1 MTGRLPRYVFP
12 DGVFHV
18 GTRGVDGTA
27 IFRSDDDRRFFLRLF
42 AEVVQRHDWL
52 VHVYCLMTNHYH
64 LVVEALRDE
73 LSDGCHRLNGVY
85 AQTFN
90 RRYKRKGHLWGDRFW
105 SGPIDSDEQ
114 FEDTCAYVLNNP
126 VRAGL
131 CDEPAHWP
139 WSGSRMERTR
149 GGSRYEAGPSAAVRS
164 PSSGAIGRSASV
176 TNAMCSFRST
186 PSASAPL

>member
-1 MTGRLPRYVFP
+1 MLP
-12 DGVFHV
+12 DGTFHV

-27 IFRSDDDRRFFLRLF
+27 VFRTDDDRRYFLHLV
-42 AEVVQRHDWL
+42 ADVVQRHDWL
-52 VHVYCLMTNHYH
+52 VHAFCLMTNHYH

-126 VRAGL
+126 VRAGH
-131 CDEPAHWP
+131 CDEPAGWP
-139 WSGSRMERTR
+139 WSGSRTERTAWR
-149 GGSRYEAGPSAAVRS
+149 TDSRRDPGRAYEAGASAAVRN

>member
-1 MTGRLPRYVFP
+1 MTGRPPRYLVP
-12 DGVFHV
+12 DGTFHV

-27 IFRSDDDRRFFLRLF
+27 IFRSDDDRRFFLQLF
-42 AEVVQRHDWL
+42 ADVVERHGWV
-52 VHVYCLMTNHYH
+52 VHVFCLMTNHYH
-64 LVVEALRDE
+64 LVVEALRDD

-105 SGPIDSDEQ
+105 SGPIEGDEQ

-131 CDEPAHWP
+131 CDEPADWP
-139 WSGSRMERTR
+139 WSGSRSVRAG
-149 GGSRYEAGPSAAVRS
+149 GGSRAARKPARRPQSASQA
-164 PSSGAIGRSASV
+164 PARSAG
-176 TNAMCSFRST
+176 APRSRT
-186 PSASAPL
+186 RCAR